1 MGARA
6 AGFSAEAR
14 VARVEVVHQGQEVT
28 DQCHPVHGLL
38 GRQAQQPEALPCG
51 AGVGEAPELEGEAN
65 VRGRGGGHRDLGI
78 MKKLSEPYGTE
89 MSIEDGIGAVK
100 VWTLLLLCVLLFIH
114 FSHC

>member
-51 AGVGEAPELEGEAN
+51 AGAGQSPEPEGEAN
-65 VRGRGGGHRDLGI
+65 VRGRGGGHRDRGDYEEALRALRDRDNHRGRHR
-78 MKKLSEPYGTE
+78 GR
-89 MSIEDGIGAVK
+89 
-100 VWTLLLLCVLLFIH
+100 
-114 FSHC
+114 